1 MWHPLFTGI
10 DFSYTLA
17 GIVTGL
23 VVGITGVG
31 GGAVMTPIL
40 ILLLGVAPATAVAT
54 DLWFAAITK
63 LFGAGVHGVGGNIDW
78 QVVRRLWMGSI
89 PVAIAVAVLVAINAK
104 PEKVS
109 WLTTAIGVVVLVTA
123 IGMFLAPVLIKA
135 AQANRTDPL
144 RNSATSK
151 HPRPSLLV
159 ELSVGL
165 SPSPQSA
172 PVRSGTV
179 AMTAL
184 YPYRMTP
191 HRLVATDIAHAI
203 PLAVVAGTGYIV
215 TGLIAGI
222 GIVVDPW
229 MLASMLLDPS
239 RPSSSVLSSLERFG
253 PAEFSLLSRAFYCLS
268 ESALSS
274 RLWRTSPSCRRL
286 AQYRVGVQRRIRQFR
301 ACRRSQFE
309 IE

>member
-1 MWHPLFTGI
+1 MLDLVMAADVAPALTGI
-10 DFSYTLA
+10 DFGYTLA

-63 LFGAGVHGVGGNIDW
+63 LFGASIHGVGGNIDW

-89 PVAIAVAVLVAINAK
+89 PVAIVVAVLVAINAK

-135 AQANRTDPL
+135 AQANRTETPAKFQ
-144 RNSATSK
+144 NFQAPATIFSGGVVGG
-151 HPRPSLLV
+151 LV
-159 ELSVGL
+159 ALTSVGAGAL
-165 SPSPQSA
+165 GS
-172 PVRSGTV
+172 V
-179 AMTAL
+179 AMTAI
-184 YPYRMTP
+184 YPFRMTP

-229 MLASMLLDPS
+229 MLASMLLGSIPTIIAGS
-239 RPSSSVLSSLERFG
+239 FLARRVKPRGIQIALASVLLFVAISAIFPFG
-253 PAEFSLLSRAFYCLS
+253 SH
-268 ESALSS
+268 
-274 RLWRTSPSCRRL
+274 
-286 AQYRVGVQRRIRQFR
+286 
-301 ACRRSQFE
+301 
-309 IE
+309 

>member
-1 MWHPLFTGI
+1 MIDLALAADVAPTLTGI
-10 DFSYTLA
+10 DFGYTLA

-63 LFGAGVHGVGGNIDW
+63 LFGASIHGVGGNIDW

-135 AQANRTDPL
+135 AQANRTETPAKF
-144 RNSATSK
+144 RNFQAPATIFSGGVVGG
-151 HPRPSLLV
+151 LV
-159 ELSVGL
+159 ALTSVGAGAL
-165 SPSPQSA
+165 GS
-172 PVRSGTV
+172 V
-179 AMTAL
+179 AMTAI
-184 YPYRMTP
+184 YPFRMTP

-229 MLASMLLDPS
+229 MLASMLLGSIPTIIAGS
-239 RPSSSVLSSLERFG
+239 FLARRVKPRAIQVALASVLLFV
-253 PAEFSLLSRAFYCLS
+253 AI
-268 ESALSS
+268 SAIF
-274 RLWRTSPSCRRL
+274 PFV
-286 AQYRVGVQRRIRQFR
+286 AH
-301 ACRRSQFE
+301 
-309 IE
+309 

>member
-1 MWHPLFTGI
+1 MLDVVLAADAVPALTGI
-10 DFSYTLA
+10 DFGYTLA

-63 LFGAGVHGVGGNIDW
+63 LFGAGIHGVGGNIDW

-89 PVAIAVAVLVAINAK
+89 PVAIVVAILVAVNAK

-109 WLTTAIGVVVLVTA
+109 WLTTAIGVVVLITA

-135 AQANRTDPL
+135 AQANRSETPAKF
-144 RNSATSK
+144 RNFQGPATIASGGVVGG
-151 HPRPSLLV
+151 LV
-159 ELSVGL
+159 ALTSVGAGAL
-165 SPSPQSA
+165 GS
-172 PVRSGTV
+172 V
-179 AMTAL
+179 AMTAI

-229 MLASMLLDPS
+229 MLASMLIGSIPTIVIGSFVARKVKPRAIQIALA
-239 RPSSSVLSSLERFG
+239 SVLLFVAISAIFPL
-253 PAEFSLLSRAFYCLS
+253 AEH
-268 ESALSS
+268 
-274 RLWRTSPSCRRL
+274 
-286 AQYRVGVQRRIRQFR
+286 
-301 ACRRSQFE
+301 
-309 IE
+309 

>member
-1 MWHPLFTGI
+1 MIDPVMAADVAPALTGI
-10 DFSYTLA
+10 DFGYTIA

-63 LFGAGVHGVGGNIDW
+63 LFGASIHGVGGNIDW
-78 QVVRRLWMGSI
+78 QIVRRLWMGSI
-89 PVAIAVAVLVAINAK
+89 PVAIVVAVLVAINAK

-135 AQANRTDPL
+135 AQANRTETPAKFQ
-144 RNSATSK
+144 NFQAPATIFSGGVVGG
-151 HPRPSLLV
+151 LV
-159 ELSVGL
+159 ALTSVGAGAL
-165 SPSPQSA
+165 GS
-172 PVRSGTV
+172 V
-179 AMTAL
+179 AMTAI
-184 YPYRMTP
+184 YPFRMTP

-229 MLASMLLDPS
+229 MLASMLLGSVPTIIAGS
-239 RPSSSVLSSLERFG
+239 FLARRVKPRGIQIALASVLLFV
-253 PAEFSLLSRAFYCLS
+253 AI
-268 ESALSS
+268 SAIFPFASH
-274 RLWRTSPSCRRL
+274 
-286 AQYRVGVQRRIRQFR
+286 
-301 ACRRSQFE
+301 
-309 IE
+309 

>member
-1 MWHPLFTGI
+1 MLDFVIAAEAAPALTGI
-10 DFSYTLA
+10 DFGYTLA

-63 LFGAGVHGVGGNIDW
+63 LFGAGIHGVGGNIDW

-89 PVAIAVAVLVAINAK
+89 PVAIITAIFVAINAK

-109 WLTTAIGVVVLVTA
+109 WLTSAIGIVVLITA
-123 IGMFLAPVLIKA
+123 IGMFLAPILIRG
-135 AQANRTDPL
+135 AQANRTDDPTNF
-144 RNSATSK
+144 RRFQTPATIASGGVVGG
-151 HPRPSLLV
+151 LV
-159 ELSVGL
+159 ALTSVGAGAL
-165 SPSPQSA
+165 GS
-172 PVRSGTV
+172 V
-179 AMTAL
+179 AMTAI
-184 YPYRMTP
+184 YPFRMTP

-215 TGLIAGI
+215 TGLVAGI

-229 MLASMLLDPS
+229 MLASMLLGSVPTIVLGS
-239 RPSSSVLSSLERFG
+239 LLARKVKPRAIQLALASVLMFVG
-253 PAEFSLLSRAFYCLS
+253 I
-268 ESALSS
+268 SAIFPFASH
-274 RLWRTSPSCRRL
+274 
-286 AQYRVGVQRRIRQFR
+286 
-301 ACRRSQFE
+301 
-309 IE
+309 

>member
-1 MWHPLFTGI
+1 MIDLVMAADAAPALTGI
-10 DFSYTLA
+10 DFGYTLA

-63 LFGAGVHGVGGNIDW
+63 LFGASIHGVGGNIDW
-78 QVVRRLWMGSI
+78 QIVRRLWMGSI
-89 PVAIAVAVLVAINAK
+89 PVAIVVAVLVAINAK

-109 WLTTAIGVVVLVTA
+109 WLTTAIGIVVLVTA
-123 IGMFLAPVLIKA
+123 IGMFLAPILIKA
-135 AQANRTDPL
+135 AQANRTETPAKFH
-144 RNSATSK
+144 NFQAPATIVSGGVVGG
-151 HPRPSLLV
+151 LV
-159 ELSVGL
+159 ALTSVGAGAL
-165 SPSPQSA
+165 GS
-172 PVRSGTV
+172 V
-179 AMTAL
+179 AMTAI
-184 YPYRMTP
+184 YPFRMTP

-229 MLASMLLDPS
+229 MLASMLLGSIPTIIAGS
-239 RPSSSVLSSLERFG
+239 FLARRVKPRGIQIALASVLLFV
-253 PAEFSLLSRAFYCLS
+253 AI
-268 ESALSS
+268 SAIF
-274 RLWRTSPSCRRL
+274 PF
-286 AQYRVGVQRRIRQFR
+286 A
-301 ACRRSQFE
+301 A
-309 IE
+309 

>member
-1 MWHPLFTGI
+1 MIDLVLAADVAPALTGI
-10 DFSYTLA
+10 DFGYTLA

-63 LFGAGVHGVGGNIDW
+63 LFGASIHGVGGNIDW

-89 PVAIAVAVLVAINAK
+89 PVAIIVAVLVAINAK

-109 WLTTAIGVVVLVTA
+109 WLTTAIGIVVLVTA

-135 AQANRTDPL
+135 AQANRTETP
-144 RNSATSK
+144 ATFHNFQAPATIVSGGVVGG
-151 HPRPSLLV
+151 LV
-159 ELSVGL
+159 ALTSVGAGAL
-165 SPSPQSA
+165 GS
-172 PVRSGTV
+172 V
-179 AMTAL
+179 AMTAI
-184 YPYRMTP
+184 YPFRMTP

-229 MLASMLLDPS
+229 MLASMLLGSIPTIIAGS
-239 RPSSSVLSSLERFG
+239 FLARRVKPRAIQIALASVLLFV
-253 PAEFSLLSRAFYCLS
+253 AI
-268 ESALSS
+268 SAIF
-274 RLWRTSPSCRRL
+274 PF
-286 AQYRVGVQRRIRQFR
+286 A
-301 ACRRSQFE
+301 A
-309 IE
+309 

>member
-1 MWHPLFTGI
+1 MLDFVVAAEVAPALTGI
-10 DFSYTLA
+10 DFGYTLA

-63 LFGAGVHGVGGNIDW
+63 LFGAGIHGVGGNIDW

-89 PVAIAVAVLVAINAK
+89 PVAIITAIFVAINAK

-109 WLTTAIGVVVLVTA
+109 WLTSAIGIVVLITA
-123 IGMFLAPVLIKA
+123 IGMFLAPILIRG
-135 AQANRTDPL
+135 AQANRTDDPTNF
-144 RNSATSK
+144 RRFQTPATIASGGVVGG
-151 HPRPSLLV
+151 LV
-159 ELSVGL
+159 ALTSVGAGAL
-165 SPSPQSA
+165 GS
-172 PVRSGTV
+172 V
-179 AMTAL
+179 AMTAI
-184 YPYRMTP
+184 YPFRMTP

-215 TGLIAGI
+215 TGLVAGI

-229 MLASMLLDPS
+229 MLASMLLGSVPTIVLGS
-239 RPSSSVLSSLERFG
+239 LLARKVKPRAIQLALASVLMFVG
-253 PAEFSLLSRAFYCLS
+253 I
-268 ESALSS
+268 SAIFPFASH
-274 RLWRTSPSCRRL
+274 
-286 AQYRVGVQRRIRQFR
+286 
-301 ACRRSQFE
+301 
-309 IE
+309 